1 MAAGSG
7 KKNVAGKPPTQ
18 RQLRVGEL
26 LRHRLS
32 EVLHRGDF
40 EAEVL
45 KRAVISVTE
54 VRISP
59 DLRYATAYIMPLGGD
74 NLEKIVELL
83 NLEVPRLKK
92 NALTGMRMKFTPDI
106 KFAADDSFDQAV
118 RMDALLASQAVAR
131 DTEDEDGE

>member
-40 EAEVL
+40 EAKVL

-131 DTEDEDGE
+131 DAEDEDGE

>member
-18 RQLRVGEL
+18 RQLRVGEV

-40 EAEVL
+40 EAKVL

>member
-40 EAEVL
+40 EAKVL

-118 RMDALLASQAVAR
+118 RMDALLASQAVVR